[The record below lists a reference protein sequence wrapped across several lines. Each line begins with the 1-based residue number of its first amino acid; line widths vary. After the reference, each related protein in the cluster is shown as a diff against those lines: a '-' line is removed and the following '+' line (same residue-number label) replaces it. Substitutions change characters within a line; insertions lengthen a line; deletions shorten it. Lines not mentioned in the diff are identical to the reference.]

1 MRVGPPFTRLLE
13 GLPASVPFVA
23 PDALARRSGKPLR
36 LRLGANESPFG
47 PSPRALAAMRSAL
60 EGVALY
66 GDPESA
72 ALRAELARVHGVSPA
87 NVVVCSGID
96 DLIGLAVRAFVEPGV
111 VAVTSLGGYPTFDYH
126 VHGFGGA
133 LNGVPYR
140 NDSSDLEALAD
151 MARLCGARVVY
162 LANPD
167 NPSGTWHDAVAVQA
181 LIDRLPRETLLLLD
195 EAYIDYAPLGSSPAL
210 DVSDPRVLRM
220 RTFSKAHGLAGAR
233 IGYGLAAAATV
244 SAFDKIRHH
253 FGVNAVAQAGALA
266 SLSDGDHVRRV
277 VEAVSEGRREYE
289 ALARS
294 LRLSTLPSAANFV
307 AFDLGEPSRARAL
320 LASLLERGV
329 FVRMPRLPPLDRCIR
344 VTVGTPAERAE
355 FAQIFSELCGGE

>member
-1 MRVGPPFTRLLE
+1 MPAGPPFTRLLQ

-23 PDALARRSGKPLR
+23 PDALVRRRGKPLR
-36 LRLGANESPFG
+36 LRLGANESAFG
-47 PSPRALAAMRSAL
+47 PSLRAVAAMRAAVAH
-60 EGVALY
+60 VALY

-72 ALRAELARVHGVSPA
+72 ALRAEVARVHGVSPA

-96 DLIGLAVRAFVEPGV
+96 DLIGLAVRAFVEPGG

-140 NDSSDLEALAD
+140 NDSNDLEGLAD
-151 MARLCGARVVY
+151 TARRCGARVVY

-181 LIDRLPRETLLLLD
+181 FIDRLAPETLLLLD
-195 EAYIDYAPLGSSPAL
+195 EAYIEFAPPGSSPAL

-220 RTFSKAHGLAGAR
+220 RTFSKVHGLAGAR

-253 FGVNAVAQAGALA
+253 FGVNALAQAGALA
-266 SLSDGDHVRRV
+266 SLSDDEHVRHV
-277 VEAVSEGRREYE
+277 VDAVSEGRREYD
-289 ALARS
+289 ALAQS
-294 LRLSTLPSAANFV
+294 LGLSTLPSAANFV
-307 AFDLGEPSRARAL
+307 AVDVGEPSRARAL

-329 FVRMPRLPPLDRCIR
+329 FVRMPRSPPLDRCIR
-344 VTVGTPAERAE
+344 VTVGTPEERAE
-355 FAQIFSELCGGE
+355 FAQIFRDVCSGG